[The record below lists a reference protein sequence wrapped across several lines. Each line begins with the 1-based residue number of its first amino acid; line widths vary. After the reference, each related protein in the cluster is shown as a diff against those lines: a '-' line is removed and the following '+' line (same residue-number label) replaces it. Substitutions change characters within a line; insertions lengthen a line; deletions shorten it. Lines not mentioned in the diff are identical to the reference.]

1 MKKFLLIA
9 EVVLKLACIVAGVIC
24 CILVIKLV
32 SGMPGDT
39 IVPWYSKTDDVVVDT
54 SVAYEEIYNA
64 YESNELVADELYKGN
79 RYRITATVHRINTDG
94 IFNMTGGAT
103 INMKVEVGDK
113 VVSII
118 GEFEKDQEEALK
130 LIVVGDTITFEGECG
145 SAKAWIECEIVE

>member
-1 MKKFLLIA
+1 MKKLLIA
-9 EVVLKLACIVAGVIC
+9 EAVLKLISIVVGVIC
-24 CILVIKLV
+24 LILLV
-32 SGMPGDT
+32 KTMSGLPGDMF
-39 IVPWYSKTDDVVVDT
+39 PWGGKTDDVVDT
-54 SVAYEEIYNA
+54 SVTYDEIYNA

-94 IFNMTGGAT
+94 IFNVTGGAT
-103 INMKVEVGDK
+103 INMRVAVGDN

-145 SAKAWIECEIVE
+145 SARAWIECEIVE